1 VDRRHRLS
9 KGSEFDTVYEK
20 GTAVG
25 GPLVVL
31 RHIPSDGPVARWG
44 FAVGKRLSKRAV
56 RRNRVKR
63 RLKAA
68 AETYPVRS
76 GVDIVVTARN
86 GAVEA
91 SFHDLRVAL
100 GRVLGRAGLI
110 RPGDPR

>member
-1 VDRRHRLS
+1 M
-9 KGSEFDTVYEK
+9 
-20 GTAVG
+20 
-25 GPLVVL
+25 L
-31 RHIPSDGPVARWG
+31 RHIPSDRPIARWG
-44 FAVGKRLSKRAV
+44 FAVGKRLSKRAA

-68 AETYPVRS
+68 AEAFSVRP

-91 SFHDLRVAL
+91 SFHELQAAL

-110 RPGDPR
+110 TAEDSR